1 MKLEKERTSL
11 LWLINKILPNL
22 SKNVAWNKIKDFFLV
37 CIKERYFNIR
47 QDFFRFVFLLYS
59 IYFVFTDSNALL
71 SFSLQIQQELFL
83 CAWGFAVIC
92 QLYWELIQLKNEHK
106 DSIYGNFLEF
116 FNQIFLGYFQQSPAT
131 VQMCKKNTEYTCC
144 PRDIKARK
152 VTRDPGSPR
161 EIRSGNMSRQKS

>member
-1 MKLEKERTSL
+1 MCALKRGILAL
-11 LWLINKILPNL
+11 DKI
-22 SKNVAWNKIKDFFLV
+22 FLDL
-37 CIKERYFNIR
+37 F
-47 QDFFRFVFLLYS
+47 FLLYS